1 MPDAKNIDNKAVY
14 ARSDVAERFDAER
27 RIGQDDF
34 VYRWEV
40 DHFLGQARRLMG
52 GNAPGSVIDV
62 GAGTGKLSLAFAR
75 LGWRVTAFDHSDAML
90 AQLVRKAEAE
100 GLTIACRTGDI
111 RDLESEIAGERH
123 DVAVSSRVLMHVADP
138 ASMIAGMVAAVDRG
152 VVLDAP
158 RRLSPNRLLVA
169 ARTLAGGEVYRCFDD
184 AFLTGTLARHGAD
197 TLDLVRMFTL
207 PISLHVKLRRP
218 ALSGCLE
225 AALAPLRGVASTAFV
240 TARRRSV

>member
-1 MPDAKNIDNKAVY
+1 MPAGKGIDNKSVY
-14 ARSDVAERFDAER
+14 ARPDVAEQFDAQR
-27 RIGQDDF
+27 RIGEDDF

-40 DHFLGQARRLMG
+40 DRFVGQARLLMG
-52 GNAPGSVIDV
+52 SEAPGSVVDV

-100 GLTIACRTGDI
+100 GLTIACRSGDI
-111 RDLESEIAGERH
+111 RDLEREFSGERH

-138 ASMIAGMVAAVDRG
+138 AAMIAGMVSVADRG

-169 ARTLAGGEVYRCFDD
+169 ARALTGGEVYRCFDD

-197 TLDLVRMFTL
+197 TVDLVRMFTL
-207 PISLHVKLRRP
+207 PISLHVKLRSP
-218 ALSGCLE
+218 ALSGTLE
-225 AALAPLRGVASTAFV
+225 AGLAPLRGLASTAFV
-240 TARRRSV
+240 TARRRAG